1 MEPKA
6 CNKVTILLNKKS
18 TGTNKRNTV
27 NWAISGVL
35 QITNHGKWL
44 DLNLLVIVPF
54 EHADLQTSNSFINQ
68 ICTHL
73 EDMIYTTCQQ
83 QKVNISET
91 ICLFLANDTPF

>member
-6 CNKVTILLNKKS
+6 CNKVT
-18 TGTNKRNTV
+18 GMNKRNTV

-73 EDMIYTTCQQ
+73 EDMYIPHVNNKKSIS
-83 QKVNISET
+83 QK
-91 ICLFLANDTPF
+91 LFVYF